1 MWATGIPN
9 EQIKRVLDHCLK
21 YPDNKYL
28 FQSKN
33 PYRFQTFACA
43 FPLGSILATTIESD
57 TNYKMGIP
65 GVEERAKELWKM
77 KQSGF
82 KTMVTIEPIMDFSV
96 WGFITLIKRYEPN
109 WVNIGAD
116 TGNNNLPEPSGTKLR
131 EFLVQLKASK
141 IEVKQ
146 KNNLSRLLW
155 DEVKNEPRK

>member
-1 MWATGIPN
+1 
-9 EQIKRVLDHCLK
+9 
-21 YPDNKYL
+21 
-28 FQSKN
+28 
-33 PYRFQTFACA
+33 
-43 FPLGSILATTIESD
+43 
-57 TNYKMGIP
+57 
-65 GVEERAKELWKM
+65 
-77 KQSGF
+77 
-82 KTMVTIEPIMDFSV
+82 MVTIEPIMDFSV